1 MASTDIIDMSKLPAP
16 EVVRQY
22 DYETILERVLERF
35 LTYCPDAA
43 NAVRFESDPL
53 RKWFECV
60 AYIMMILR
68 QQQNE
73 DAQAVMLAYAQDG
86 DLDQLGAIYQVA
98 RLVITP
104 ADDTVTPP
112 AAAVLESDAA
122 FRRRIQLAPKGFS
135 VAGPLDAYLFHT
147 LSADGRVLDAE
158 ITSPDPG
165 DVVVTLLSHE
175 GNGEA
180 SAELIDIVK
189 TALSDEDVRPLTD
202 RLSVQSAEIV
212 PYAIQADIYMLEG
225 PDKNLVFEQCRKNA
239 EAFANEQRR
248 IGGTVPVSGIYAAL
262 HIAGVELVR
271 LTSPAA
277 DVLLTQHQAPYCS
290 GIELNLVTTSYD
302 NPTGQP

>member
-16 EVVRQY
+16 EVVKQY
-22 DYETILERVLERF
+22 DYETILERVLARF
-35 LTYCPDAA
+35 LTYYPDAA
-43 NAVRFESDPL
+43 NAVKFESDPL

-60 AYIMMILR
+60 AYVMMILR

-73 DAQAVMLAYAQDG
+73 DAQAVMLAYAQSG
-86 DLDQLGAIYQVA
+86 DLDQLGAIYQVE

-104 ADDTVTPP
+104 AIDTTMPPTP
-112 AAAVLESDAA
+112 AVMEGDSA

-158 ITSPDPG
+158 ITSPNPG

-175 GNGEA
+175 GSGAA
-180 SAELIDIVK
+180 SVELIDVV
-189 TALSDEDVRPLTD
+189 TAALSDEDVRPLTD

-212 PYAIQADIYMLEG
+212 PYEIKADIYMLEG
-225 PDKNLVFEQCRKNA
+225 PDKNLVLEQCQKNA
-239 EAFANEQRR
+239 EAYAQDQRK
-248 IGGTVPVSGIYAAL
+248 IGGMVPISGIYAAL

-277 DVLLTQHQAPYCS
+277 DVLIEQNQAPWCS
-290 GIELNLVTTSYD
+290 GIELNLVTTDGTNSA
-302 NPTGQP
+302 GQP